1 MRRGVVFTLV
11 ALVVALVVGGLGTVG
26 RDEAGRTGVWVG
38 VAIGFLIQVV
48 GFWLLFVF
56 AFPGRVVLAHGLGM
70 LIRMLA
76 LGVVALVWLPV
87 SGLRPAP
94 TLLAMVGVLFLTMLV
109 EPVVLKTST
118 ER

>member
-1 MRRGVVFTLV
+1 MKRGVVFTAAALAV
-11 ALVVALVVGGLGTVG
+11 AAVVGMVG
-26 RDEAGRTGVWVG
+26 AMGVDEAGREGVWVG
-38 VAIGFLIQVV
+38 VAIGFAVQVV

-56 AFPGRVVLAHGLGM
+56 AFPDRVVLAHGLGV

-87 SGLRPAP
+87 SGLRAAP

-109 EPVVLKTST
+109 EPLVMKTST